1 MSTSPLSPD
10 DIRAAAEVR
19 AELAPEYRDAVVESF
34 LAKIDNEIRA
44 RIDAQLET
52 TPRVRKR
59 DTDPVAAARR
69 RGLATGLVLGTIVA
83 GLPLTQLAISIGN
96 DGSNLTAWQ
105 SKLWFLWALIAIVC
119 GTAAV
124 LVWNRHKRQPEGDR
138 RRNSGSSER
147 PSACLPP

>member
-10 DIRAAAEVR
+10 DIRAAAEVH
-19 AELAPEYRDAVVESF
+19 AELAPEYRNAVVESF
-34 LAKIDNEIRA
+34 LARIDNEIRA

-52 TPRVRKR
+52 TPRVQKR
-59 DTDPVAAARR
+59 DIDPVATARR

-83 GLPLTQLAISIGN
+83 GVPLTQLAISIGN

-124 LVWNRHKRQPEGDR
+124 LAWSRHRRHQEGNRPR
-138 RRNSGSSER
+138 SGGLTHYR
-147 PSACLPP
+147 PLEP